1 MFGALRTPRNIVFG
15 IGQRASLPRYVTAF
29 GQKVLIV
36 TDQRMEGEASFRAL
50 HADLSAAGL
59 NVSVFSEV
67 EAELPTACLHAGI
80 GAAREFG
87 AQVIVGI
94 GGGSCIDAAKVIA
107 LVTVHGGAVSDYYG
121 EFKVPGPILPLVALP
136 TTAGT
141 GSEVTPVAVVADPDR
156 AVKVGIASPYLIPD
170 TAICDPELT
179 VTCPPGLTAVSGA
192 DALVHAIE
200 AFTTAPRAQTPGLI
214 HEHVFIGKNALTD
227 NYALAAVG
235 NIGRN
240 LQTAVRDGGNLEARA
255 SVMLGATQAGL
266 AFGTAGTSVCHA
278 VQYPV
283 GALTHTAHG
292 LGVALM
298 LPYALAFNRGFALA
312 DIAAIGRILDFADEQ
327 SSDEVAA
334 DACISEIAALLRN
347 VAIPHTLA
355 EIGVKYDDLPWIAEQ
370 AMAAN
375 RLIKNN
381 PRPVDREGM
390 DLLVEAAFTGDLS
403 MLSAKTTDAKTPDAK
418 TPDAKAS

>member
-1 MFGALRTPRNIVFG
+1 MFGALRSPRNIVFG
-15 IGQRASLPRYVTAF
+15 NGQRASLARYVTAL
-29 GQKVLIV
+29 GGKALVV
-36 TDQRMEGEASFRAL
+36 TDQRMADEASFRAL
-50 HADLSAAGL
+50 VADLKAAGL
-59 NVSVFSEV
+59 AVAVFSGV
-67 EAELPTACLHAGI
+67 EAELPAECLHAGI
-80 GAAREFG
+80 EAARLSG
-87 AQVIVGI
+87 AEVVVGI
-94 GGGSCIDAAKVIA
+94 GGGSCIDAAKVIG
-107 LVTVHGGAVSDYYG
+107 LVAAHGGAISDYYG

-141 GSEVTPVAVVADPDR
+141 GSEVTPVAVVADPER

-179 VTCPPGLTAVSGA
+179 ISCPPGLTAVSGA

-200 AFTTAPRAQTPGLI
+200 AFTTAPRDQAAGMT
-214 HEHVFIGKNALTD
+214 HEHVFVGKNVLTD
-227 NYALAAVG
+227 GYALAAIG

-240 LQTAVRDGGNLEARA
+240 LRQAVQHGEDGDARA
-255 SVMLGATQAGL
+255 AVMLGAMQAGL

-298 LPYALAFNRGFALA
+298 LPYALAFNRDFSRAGIAEIARLLGFAEA
-312 DIAAIGRILDFADEQ
+312 QASE
-327 SSDEVAA
+327 EKAA
-334 DACISEIAALLRN
+334 DACIAGIAALLRDIA
-347 VAIPHTLA
+347 VPQTLA
-355 EIGVKYDDLPWIAEQ
+355 EIGVKADDLAWIAEQ

-381 PRPVDREGM
+381 PRPVDRAGM
-390 DLLVEAAFTGDLS
+390 DLLVKAAFTGDLS
-403 MLSAKTTDAKTPDAK
+403 LLTTK

>member
-1 MFGALRTPRNIVFG
+1 MFGALRSPRNIIFG
-15 IGQRASLPRYVTAF
+15 SGQRASLPGYVAAL
-29 GQKVLIV
+29 GRKVLLV
-36 TDQRMEGEASFRAL
+36 TDQRMAGEGIFKTLESSL
-50 HADLSAAGL
+50 TETGL
-59 NVSVFSEV
+59 TVSVFSGV
-67 EAELPTACLHAGI
+67 EAELPAECLDAGVK
-80 GAAREFG
+80 AAKDFG
-87 AQVIVGI
+87 AEVIVGI

-107 LVTVHGGAVSDYYG
+107 LIAAHGGAISDYYG

-179 VTCPPGLTAVSGA
+179 LSCPAELTAMSGA

-200 AFTTAPRAQTPGLI
+200 AFTTARRDEVANMTL
-214 HEHVFIGKNALTD
+214 EHVFVGKNALTD
-227 NYALAAVG
+227 SFAISAIG
-235 NIGRN
+235 NIGRS
-240 LQTAVRDGGNLEARA
+240 LAVAVRDGANAQARA
-255 SVMLGATQAGL
+255 NVMLGAMQAGL

-298 LPYALAFNRGFALA
+298 LPYALAFNRVHALA
-312 DIAAIGRILDFADEQ
+312 DISTIGRAMGFAETGD
-327 SSDEVAA
+327 DDTAAA
-334 DACISEIAALLRN
+334 DRCIAGITDLLSTIA
-347 VAIPHTLA
+347 VPKTLA
-355 EIGVKYDDLPWIAEQ
+355 EIGVKSDDLPWIAEQ
-370 AMAAN
+370 ALAAN

-381 PRPVDREGM
+381 PRPVDRAGM
-390 DLLVEAAFTGDLS
+390 DLLIAAAFAGDLS
-403 MLSAKTTDAKTPDAK
+403 MLTTNTKH
-418 TPDAKAS
+418 AKAS